1 MNKPAQDSAQMAD
14 YLKARKLD
22 LKAVIVGMAGI
33 KKLNRREIK
42 GTKAEILT
50 VDAFK
55 AEIDFIDIKLKRKR
69 R

>member
-1 MNKPAQDSAQMAD
+1 MAD
-14 YLKARKLD
+14 YLKARKLH
-22 LKAVIVGMAGI
+22 LKGVIVGMAGI

-42 GTKAEILT
+42 GTKAETLT
-50 VDAFK
+50 TDAFK

>member
-1 MNKPAQDSAQMAD
+1 MAD